1 MNTIARVGKTVLKT
15 LFSKMNIFGEL
26 KIDIENTSVTYPKLP
41 DKREVIVSNHNPEM
55 EEGGHKEYQGKVR
68 WCTRREDRCK
78 IFTWSAVIGLVEIP
92 SELLKRENTLF
103 DMICAIHLELK
114 TRGFEMRHRTPT
126 HIIIAK
132 NNKWF
137 KYDDK
142 DGPTLGNIL
151 EQSESETITIYSI
164 EQVWQQMIWDNIE
177 SREFFKTR
185 SMQS

>member
-26 KIDIENTSVTYPKLP
+26 KIDIESTSVTYPKLP
-41 DKREVIVSNHNPEM
+41 DKREVIVSNHSPEM
-55 EEGGHKEYQGKVR
+55 EEGGYKEYQGKVR
-68 WCTRREDRCK
+68 GCTKRQDRYK

-92 SELLKRENTLF
+92 PEFITKENTLYR
-103 DMICAIHLELK
+103 MISETHLDLRA
-114 TRGFEMRHRTPT
+114 RGFEMRFRVPT
-126 HIIIAK
+126 HIVVAK

-137 KYDDK
+137 KYDDT

-151 EQSESETITIYSI
+151 EESESETITIYSI
-164 EQVWQQMIWDNIE
+164 EQVWQQMIWDCIASE
-177 SREFFKTR
+177 EFFKTR